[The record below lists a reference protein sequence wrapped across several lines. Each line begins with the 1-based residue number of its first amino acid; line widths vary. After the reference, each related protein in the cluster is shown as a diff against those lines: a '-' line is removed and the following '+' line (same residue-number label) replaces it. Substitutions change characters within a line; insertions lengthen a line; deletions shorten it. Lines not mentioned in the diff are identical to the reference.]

1 MHCVAMVNLH
11 WKIMNKK
18 YGILDDENKV
28 VRWLDFKPSLNY
40 KFIIVKI
47 PKDIKPKIDWNNF
60 DIAPF

>member
-1 MHCVAMVNLH
+1 
-11 WKIMNKK
+11 MNKK

-28 VRWLDFKPSLNY
+28 VRWLDFKPSSNY

-47 PKDIKPKIDWNNF
+47 PRDIKPKIDWNNF